1 MLSNRQHT
9 ATAFILA
16 LVCLYA
22 IRLTSIEVQPW
33 DEGLYAVRGQSIA
46 QFGNWADQTQ
56 HTIGGRGQCPLAWC
70 VLLHQPNVCV
80 APPIAGITRLG
91 FVQFVEATVNRNSF
105 SNCVRRNDIVVC
117 IRHGDIQFCTNK
129 KFALH
134 RDVVAGSRS
143 GFCLWP

>member
-1 MLSNRQHT
+1 MSHKELRQ
-9 ATAFILA
+9 AFCTCLRCWTCVGASVVHHDGVEAWRRILA
-16 LVCLYA
+16 CAYN
-22 IRLTSIEVQPW
+22 S
-33 DEGLYAVRGQSIA
+33 
-46 QFGNWADQTQ
+46 AD
-56 HTIGGRGQCPLAWC
+56 HIGGRGQCPLAWC

-105 SNCVRRNDIVVC
+105 SNCIRRNDIVVC

-129 KFALH
+129 KFTLH